1 MASQYTHTHRV
12 EFSETDMA
20 GIGHFSNFFR
30 WMEMTEHAFLR
41 SLGAS
46 VHGQL
51 SSEQGGASYGFARV
65 HAECDYRRPVR
76 FEDVLR
82 IELRVEAKSSKSLEY
97 GFAFSLPEG
106 EDPSPLANGRMKVVC
121 VSFDSTGGLC
131 ASDLPLPIADL
142 VQAAT

>member
-1 MASQYTHTHRV
+1 MASTFTHTHRV
-12 EFSETDMA
+12 EFAETDMA

-41 SLGAS
+41 SLGAT
-46 VHGQL
+46 VHGTL
-51 SSEQGGASYGFARV
+51 APEAGGGGYGFARV
-65 HAECDYRRPVR
+65 HAECDYRKPVR

-82 IELRVEAKSSKSLEY
+82 IVLTVRNKSSKSLEY
-97 GFAFSLPEG
+97 AFAFYAA
-106 EDPSPLANGRMKVVC
+106 EDDGDAVLASGKMKVVC

-142 VQAAT
+142 VQAAN